1 MPALRPN
8 NTIEDARSRAADY
21 EASLEPTRRKRLGQF
36 FSGLSLSRLLA
47 SIALDPDASTVIDP
61 MAGHGDLLDAA
72 IERASRRGR
81 ALTRVQGVEID
92 HPTAEMC
99 MRRLE
104 GWHRVIGADAIAIC
118 SRDAFDVDAAAD
130 YVKDGYDLV
139 ITNPPYVR
147 YQTQATAAASDS
159 QRTPDEIRRD
169 LRLLV
174 GGRTV
179 RAEWPIWETLIDG
192 YSGLA
197 DLSVPA
203 WILAAALVRPGGA
216 LALVAPAT
224 WRSRDYGDIIQYLLA
239 RCFRLTYLIEDT
251 QPGWFSDA
259 LVRTQL
265 VVGRRRSSDD
275 ARVPMMGRSEISQS
289 VVSVKV
295 SPPASADGSLV
306 GSAFPGEDSEKQF
319 ADWLRSVAVSGDDPE
334 RGLAWNVSSL
344 GEITESALASIR
356 RRNWF
361 FAVEPE
367 ASAGP
372 LFQFKDQSSRNVIP
386 APLKTLLDGV
396 TTVDVVLPE
405 EAGLFISQGL
415 RTGCNGFFYV
425 DVVEETPDHLVRV
438 RLSSLF
444 KGEEVV
450 VPADC
455 LVPVVRR
462 QSEVAGPVKG
472 RVIVGRVLDLTR
484 WVLPEDAETVQRAR
498 HLYEREGSVVPSVM
512 PLGLAN
518 LVRRAADTV
527 YEDGKEGKRVSE
539 LSAVKTNARGPGA
552 DRPPRF
558 WYMLPPFVRRHRPQA
573 FVARI
578 NQGVPWVEV
587 NDDPPAL
594 IDANFSTIWGEERK
608 WSRFAIR
615 ALLNSSWCRACME
628 ALGTPLGGGA
638 LKLEATHLKR
648 LPIPVLTGDE
658 LSVLDSEGR
667 ALIPESDTIPETIDR
682 LVIKSITRLD
692 PASVGAKDLIK
703 GLQRTASSS
712 CQARQRP

>member
-1 MPALRPN
+1 MLALPAN
-8 NTIEDARSRAADY
+8 NGIEDARSAAIDY

-36 FSGLSLSRLLA
+36 FTGLSLSRLLT
-47 SIALDPDASTVIDP
+47 SIALNPDALTVIDP
-61 MAGHGDLLDAA
+61 MAGHGDLLDAT

-81 ALTRVQGVEID
+81 ALMRVEGVEID
-92 HPTAEMC
+92 HATAEMC
-99 MRRLE
+99 TRRLE
-104 GWHRVIGADAIAIC
+104 GWRRTIGSDAIAVR

-130 YVKDGYDLV
+130 YAKEGYDLV

-147 YQTQATAAASDS
+147 YQTQATADTSDS

-174 GGRTV
+174 GGRV
-179 RAEWPIWETLIDG
+179 ESSEWPVWQTLIDG

-239 RCFRLTYLIEDT
+239 RCFRLTYLIGDT

-259 LVRTQL
+259 LIRTQL
-265 VVGRRRSSDD
+265 VVARRRSSDE
-275 ARVPMMGRSEISQS
+275 ARVPLIGSAEMSQP

-306 GSAFPGEDSEKQF
+306 GSAFPGKDSEKQF

-334 RGLAWNVSSL
+334 RGLAWNISTL

-356 RRNWF
+356 RRSWF

-372 LFQFKDQSSRNVIP
+372 LFQDNNCSSRNVIP

-425 DVVEETPDHLVRV
+425 DAVEEMPDYLMRV

-444 KGEEVV
+444 KDDEVV

-472 RVIVGRVLDLTR
+472 RVLIGRVLDLSR

-498 HLYEREGSVVPSVM
+498 HLYEREGSLVPSVM
-512 PLGLAN
+512 PPGLAN
-518 LVRRAADTV
+518 LVRRAADTI
-527 YEDGKEGKRVSE
+527 YEGGNEGKRVPE

-552 DRPPRF
+552 DRSPRF
-558 WYMLPPFVRRHRPQA
+558 WYMLPPFARRHRPDA

-578 NQGVPWVEV
+578 NQLVPWAEV
-587 NDDPPAL
+587 NDDPPVL
-594 IDANFSTIWGEERK
+594 IDANFSAIWGEEQK

-638 LKLEATHLKR
+638 LKLEATHLRR
-648 LPIPVLTGDE
+648 LPLPLLVAEDLAW
-658 LSVLDSEGR
+658 LDSEGR
-667 ALIPESDTIPETIDR
+667 TIPYDRPPESVDGFVIEKITGLDR
-682 LVIKSITRLD
+682 TS
-692 PASVGAKDLIK
+692 AKVAAILK
-703 GLQRTASSS
+703 GLKATADTL
-712 CQARQRP
+712 CRGRQRQSA